1 MVRSSGKQCLG
12 ATQPDFRLLGE
23 SPKPQICS
31 FGQATRFVNA
41 DKKFYRKRK
50 ITFEGFSDCF
60 LFNFGFSDQRKVCNA
75 MVWVRRYADG
85 RVACFTTPI
94 AGTAIKKQKKSPTRD
109 LSNLVWAIVMPVL
122 KLRKHRRGCRWLLRG
137 LLPPGGRRYSV
148 LWMR

>member
-1 MVRSSGKQCLG
+1 MLEEAFGKAKNLLASAMYYPYRMIVASSVWVLPSRIFACWGI
-12 ATQPDFRLLGE
+12 
-23 SPKPQICS
+23 PQICS

-94 AGTAIKKQKKSPTRD
+94 SGAPIGKQKNSPTRD
-109 LSNLVWAIVMPVL
+109 L
-122 KLRKHRRGCRWLLRG
+122 
-137 LLPPGGRRYSV
+137 
-148 LWMR
+148 

>member
-1 MVRSSGKQCLG
+1 MSGCYPAG
-12 ATQPDFRLLGE
+12 FLLVGE

-94 AGTAIKKQKKSPTRD
+94 SGAPIGKQKNSPTLD
-109 LSNLVWAIVMPVL
+109 SSNPVWAIVMPAL
-122 KLRKHRRGCRWLLRG
+122 KLQKRRRGCRWLLRAP
-137 LLPPGGRRYSV
+137 LPPGGRRYSM
-148 LWMR
+148 LWKR

>member
-1 MVRSSGKQCLG
+1 MLEEAFGKAKNLLASAMYYPYRMIVAEQCLG
-12 ATQPDFRLLGE
+12 ATQPDFCLVGE

-85 RVACFTTPI
+85 
-94 AGTAIKKQKKSPTRD
+94 S
-109 LSNLVWAIVMPVL
+109 
-122 KLRKHRRGCRWLLRG
+122 LL
-137 LLPPGGRRYSV
+137 
-148 LWMR
+148 